1 MSNRKKPFPS
11 KMNIPKSITLSIL
24 CILLDLCIV
33 AQTFNAGITAAV
45 VASDVY
51 GPDVV
56 PDADSWND
64 AGFQKAGI
72 MLGGIVASSLNKK
85 FSIRLEIN
93 YIQKGTQQHAD
104 STGKGYYKFSLNYAE
119 VPLTF
124 KYHLHLKSG
133 NKIAN
138 GFDIHAGISAGRL
151 IKSKAQTDNFYSID
165 DYSYLNRTDIS
176 LVAGF
181 GYNFSEHFNF
191 SVRYSNSII
200 PVFKQTVSPT
210 YPTQAFN
217 YGNNMVLHFML
228 QYMFGRGKN
237 YDGGVEERNNNLID

>member
-1 MSNRKKPFPS
+1 MIRNKK
-11 KMNIPKSITLSIL
+11 KILSL
-24 CILLDLCIV
+24 ASLLIAIGLN
-33 AQTFNAGITAAV
+33 AQRFNAGVSAAV

-51 GPDVV
+51 GPDLV

-64 AGFQKAGI
+64 AGFHKAGI
-72 MLGGIVASSLNKK
+72 MLGGAVTSSLSKK
-85 FSIRLEIN
+85 NMVRLEIN

-104 STGKGYYKFSLNYAE
+104 STGKGYYKFSFNYAE
-119 VPLTF
+119 VPLIF
-124 KYHLHLKSG
+124 KYRLRFNSEI
-133 NKIAN
+133 KIVN
-138 GFDIHAGISAGRL
+138 GFEIHAGVSAGRL
-151 IKSKAQTDNFYSID
+151 IKCKAQTDNFYSID

-176 LVAGF
+176 LLAGF

-228 QYMFGRGKN
+228 QYMFGKEKN
-237 YDGGVEERNNNLID
+237 YGGVERGD